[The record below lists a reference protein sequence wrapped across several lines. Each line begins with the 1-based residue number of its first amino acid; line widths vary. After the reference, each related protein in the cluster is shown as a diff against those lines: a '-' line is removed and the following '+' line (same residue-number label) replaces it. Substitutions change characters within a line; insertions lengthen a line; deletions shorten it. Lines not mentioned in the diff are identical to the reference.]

1 MPGDP
6 IEAMEFAQ
14 SKGKARK
21 EGQTSVNFADVA
33 GIDPIVAE
41 LQGIVTVSPLLSVF
55 EKALCTAWL
64 YRHVMLILCF
74 IACHPMLFQL

>member
-21 EGQTSVNFADVA
+21 EGQTSVTFSDVA
-33 GIDPIVAE
+33 GIDPIVSE
-41 LQGIVTVSPLLSVF
+41 LQGIVKVRCMPHAEIYDLH
-55 EKALCTAWL
+55 C
-64 YRHVMLILCF
+64 
-74 IACHPMLFQL
+74 

>member
-21 EGQTSVNFADVA
+21 EGQTSVTFGDVA
-33 GIDPIVAE
+33 GIDPIVSE
-41 LQGIVTVSPLLSVF
+41 LQAIVTVGQHPVLNSISPVLNSISPVQYSCAQRRPRRL
-55 EKALCTAWL
+55 
-64 YRHVMLILCF
+64 
-74 IACHPMLFQL
+74 